1 MGEGNGLDAFVH
13 INELSQARGPL
24 DWENHKIRSR
34 LKRLTGIVESR
45 NIIMVKNP
53 LDPSR
58 MIDVYYA
65 SHREGGFSKEEV
77 SFYLGFSWQ
86 RPIALDVKNTVSDDV
101 KYSLGFKDTTLY
113 ENPRVSLA
121 TSIDVDK
128 YMEYT
133 SRARKLEKTLEEI
146 EVLKDKKNK
155 GQKLEDN
162 QVILVMSHLPAL
174 LITM

>member
-1 MGEGNGLDAFVH
+1 
-13 INELSQARGPL
+13 
-24 DWENHKIRSR
+24 
-34 LKRLTGIVESR
+34 
-45 NIIMVKNP
+45 
-53 LDPSR
+53 
-58 MIDVYYA
+58 MIDVYYS
-65 SHREGGFSKEEV
+65 SHCEAGFSKEEV